1 MTFVYDLRY
10 QQALDSLIYM
20 HNRYKACGF
29 MDFITLDN
37 NNNFKMVKDI
47 LSAWQVGCHIHL
59 STDHYSKI
67 MYVGIK
73 LRVEQGS
80 MAVKLIK

>member
-10 QQALDSLIYM
+10 QQALDRFIYM

-29 MDFITLDN
+29 MDFNTLDN

-47 LSAWQVGCHIHL
+47 LSA
-59 STDHYSKI
+59 
-67 MYVGIK
+67 
-73 LRVEQGS
+73 
-80 MAVKLIK
+80 